1 MRWRASEFWPQK
13 LYTRGEPL
21 GRWKTIEFLWIL
33 PFWYLYFLHILRSIY
48 CTSSRLPLGATNMR
62 VPGRNIY
69 MSVGSAPTTL
79 YVLIFL
85 YVGYQEHSIQKSA
98 NRCIHGCI
106 MAWFMPQ
113 WSIEASGPCIVVP
126 AYLFIQACSFLRLW
140 KVIGVLVLTCTG
152 LGAQD

>member
-1 MRWRASEFWPQK
+1 MWD
-13 LYTRGEPL
+13 GEPRNFDHKNCIQGANHRPL

-48 CTSSRLPLGATNMR
+48 CSRLPLGATNMR
-62 VPGRNIY
+62 MPGRNIY

-85 YVGYQEHSIQKSA
+85 YVGSQEYNIQKSA
-98 NRCIHGCI
+98 NRCI

-140 KVIGVLVLTCTG
+140 KVIGVLVLTCTR
-152 LGAQD
+152 LCAQD